1 MTDLDSA
8 RLAGESAAYEKV
20 GHLLVSLFVAHRTKG
35 QRNEGYMQAL
45 EDVTD
50 GVKALLG
57 VKPLAE
63 LESQLAGTT
72 TEIEGAPI

>member
-20 GHLLVSLFVAHRTKG
+20 GHLLVSLFVAQRHKG
-35 QRNEGYMQAL
+35 QRNDGYLQAL
-45 EDVTD
+45 SDVTD

-57 VKPLAE
+57 VKPLDE
-63 LESQLAGTT
+63 LKDQLAGSV
-72 TEIEGAPI
+72 